1 MDKETLA
8 KEYIKLAKEI
18 TDKEAELKKM
28 GAELMA
34 TDFSK
39 LVLGD
44 KQLIKSTRRPVTLK
58 KGVDEEVMQ
67 KFPEA
72 VVKTDLLIQDF
83 IPAIKLKM
91 PEAFETKTSIDVKV
105 LEKNIDASE
114 YLEIKETPYLQIR
127 AYADEKF

>member
-8 KEYIKLAKEI
+8 KEYMKLAKEI

-39 LVLGD
+39 LVLWD
-44 KQLIKSTRRPVTLK
+44 KQLIKSVRRPVSLK
-58 KGVDEEVMQ
+58 KGFDEEVMQ

-72 VVKTDLLIQDF
+72 VVKTDSLIQDF
-83 IPAIKLKM
+83 IPAIKEKM
-91 PEAFETKTSIDVKV
+91 PEAFETKTSIDIKV

-127 AYADEKF
+127 AYADENF

>member
-8 KEYIKLAKEI
+8 KEYMKLAKEI

-39 LVLGD
+39 LVLWD
-44 KQLIKSTRRPVTLK
+44 KQLIKSVRRPVSLK
-58 KGVDEEVMQ
+58 KGFDEEVMQ

-72 VVKTDLLIQDF
+72 VVKTDSLIQDF
-83 IPAIKLKM
+83 IPAIKEKM
-91 PEAFETKTSIDVKV
+91 PEAFEIKTSIDIKV

-127 AYADEKF
+127 AYADENF

>member
-8 KEYIKLAKEI
+8 KEYMKLAKEI

-39 LVLGD
+39 LVLWD

-58 KGVDEEVMQ
+58 KGMDEEVMQ

-72 VVKTDLLIQDF
+72 VVKTDVLIQDF
-83 IPAIKLKM
+83 MATIKEKM

-114 YLEIKETPYLQIR
+114 NLEIKETPYLQIR
-127 AYADEKF
+127 KANDEAF